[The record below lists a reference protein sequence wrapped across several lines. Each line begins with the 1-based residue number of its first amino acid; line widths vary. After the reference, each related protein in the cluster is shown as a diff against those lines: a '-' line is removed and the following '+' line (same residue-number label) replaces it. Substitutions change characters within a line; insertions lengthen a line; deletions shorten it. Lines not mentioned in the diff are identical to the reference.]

1 MCWEKALEFEML
13 FLEANMFIHLVKLLQ
28 NFTGFAHVMPC
39 SYVERT
45 VAAAMT

>member
-1 MCWEKALEFEML
+1 ML
-13 FLEANMFIHLVKLLQ
+13 FLDVNMFIHLVKVLH
-28 NFTGFAHVMPC
+28 NFTSFAHVMPC